1 MPTMQYL
8 HAIYKHKNINNNTYI
23 MGDVFMD
30 GKNKRPNNSNLSC
43 VKMKER
49 R

>member
-30 GKNKRPNNSNLSC
+30 GKKIKDRTTPIFHA
-43 VKMKER
+43 
-49 R
+49 

>member
-30 GKNKRPNNSNLSC
+30 KNKRPNNSNLSC

>member
-23 MGDVFMD
+23 IGGVFMD
-30 GKNKRPNNSNLSC
+30 AKIKDRTTPIFHA
-43 VKMKER
+43 
-49 R
+49 

>member
-23 MGDVFMD
+23 MGGVFMD
-30 GKNKRPNNSNLSC
+30 GKNKKTEQLNLSC

>member
-23 MGDVFMD
+23 MGGVFMD
-30 GKNKRPNNSNLSC
+30 GKK
-43 VKMKER
+43 
-49 R
+49 

>member
-23 MGDVFMD
+23 IGGVLWMA
-30 GKNKRPNNSNLSC
+30 KNKRPNNSNLSC